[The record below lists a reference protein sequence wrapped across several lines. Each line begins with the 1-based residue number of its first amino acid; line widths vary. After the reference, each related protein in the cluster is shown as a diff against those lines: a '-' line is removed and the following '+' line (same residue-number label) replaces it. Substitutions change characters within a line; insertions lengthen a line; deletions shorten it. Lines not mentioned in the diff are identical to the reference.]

1 MWSEIRIFLDI
12 FIVSAI
18 IYRVLVLMIGTRGIQ
33 LVKGFL
39 MLGTLALLA
48 SVLKLQLVSWFFG
61 QSLWALVIA
70 ILIVFQPELRK
81 VLEEIGRGTL
91 WRPRMGSE
99 EAESLSR
106 EITSAM
112 GYMKVNKIGALLV
125 LQKDTGLREYWRTA
139 VKLNAA
145 ISQELILSLFW
156 KNNPLHDGAVIMD
169 RNNIIAASCYLP
181 LTDNSEI
188 SRWFGT
194 RHRAALG
201 ITEVSDAMA
210 LVVSE
215 ETGEIAL
222 AHNGYFSK
230 NLKDAQLQK
239 LLLFYFSDTRDISKR
254 TFKDKILTVF
264 RALWGYPSSR

>member
-1 MWSEIRIFLDI
+1 MWHKIRIFIDI

-39 MLGTLALLA
+39 MLGTFALLA
-48 SVLKLQLVSWFFG
+48 SAIKLQLVSWFFG
-61 QSLWALVIA
+61 QSLWALIIA
-70 ILIVFQPELRK
+70 IPIVFQPELRK
-81 VLEEIGRGTL
+81 MLEEIGRGNL

-106 EITSAM
+106 EIVAAL
-112 GYMKVNKIGALLV
+112 GYMKANKIGALLV

-139 VKLNAA
+139 VKLNAV

-169 RNNIIAASCYLP
+169 RDAIIAAGCYLP

-188 SRWFGT
+188 SRWYGT

-215 ETGEIAL
+215 ETGEISL
-222 AHNGYFSK
+222 ANNGRLSK

-239 LLLFYFSDTRDISKR
+239 LLLFYFSDTRDAPQRSLKN
-254 TFKDKILTVF
+254 KTVK
-264 RALWGYPSSR
+264 ALRSLWPK

>member
-1 MWSEIRIFLDI
+1 MWPQIKIFLDI

-48 SVLKLQLVSWFFG
+48 TAIDLQLVSWFFRR
-61 QSLWALVIA
+61 SLWALVIA
-70 ILIVFQPELRK
+70 IPIVFQPELRK
-81 VLEEIGRGTL
+81 MLEEIGRGTL

-99 EAESLSR
+99 EAESLSQ
-106 EITSAM
+106 EIVAAL
-112 GYMKVNKIGALLV
+112 GYMKANKIGAILV
-125 LQKDTGLREYWRTA
+125 FQKDTGLKEYWRTA
-139 VKLNAA
+139 VKLDAV

-169 RNNIIAASCYLP
+169 RETIIAAGCYLP
-181 LTDNSEI
+181 LSDNTDI
-188 SRWFGT
+188 SRWYGT

-201 ITEVSDAMA
+201 ITEVSDATV

-215 ETGEIAL
+215 ETGNITL
-222 AHNGYFSK
+222 ANGGHFSK
-230 NLKDAQLQK
+230 NLKDAQVQK
-239 LLLFYFSDTRDISKR
+239 LLSLYFSDIRGDVVRGTLKDRISKMLK
-254 TFKDKILTVF
+254 TFWPKE
-264 RALWGYPSSR
+264 